1 MSNTY
6 LPVSLSLGNRR
17 CLVVGG
23 GEVALRKIDTLLDY
37 ETSITVIAPEAV
49 EKISY
54 YADKKNLHLE
64 QREYKSPEAGNY
76 DLVIAASD
84 NKDVNRQVYD
94 DARKAKAPINV
105 VDAPELCDFI
115 FPAILKRD
123 LLTVAISTDGKA
135 PFLAGRLKTILDGIF
150 PSHWSRI
157 SRLAARFRDK
167 VRVRWAKDGAKKAEC
182 YQKFL
187 ESDWKD
193 LISRLNDNEIE
204 GELDRLAEP

>member
-6 LPVSLSLGNRR
+6 LPVSLSLSNRR
-17 CLVVGG
+17 VLVVGG

-37 ETSITVIAPEAV
+37 ETSITVISPKAV

-54 YADKKNLHLE
+54 YAEKKNLSLE
-64 QREYKSPEAGNY
+64 LREYKSPEAGNY

-84 NKDVNRQVYD
+84 DKDVNGQVYD
-94 DARKAKAPINV
+94 DAKKAKVPINV

-135 PFLAGRLKTILDGIF
+135 PFLAGRLKTILDGVF
-150 PSHWSRI
+150 PPHWSRI

-167 VRVRWAKDGAKKAEC
+167 VRARWAKDSTKKAEC
-182 YQKFL
+182 FQKFL

-193 LISRLNDNEIE
+193 LISRMNDSEIE
-204 GELDRLAEP
+204 AELDRLTEV